1 MDPAGNVAAVSV
13 YFEGCN
19 LKLAQ
24 DSLEKLFEDLRQRKT
39 FLRAYGIKRLA
50 DRYKVSEATVKRA
63 QRKLEES
70 EATTTARAA
79 K

>member
-1 MDPAGNVAAVSV
+1 M
-13 YFEGCN
+13 
-19 LKLAQ
+19 KLAQ
-24 DSLEKLFEDLRQRKT
+24 DSMEQLCEDLRQRKALLKT
-39 FLRAYGIKRLA
+39 LSLKRLA
-50 DRYKVSEATVKRA
+50 GRYKVSEATVKRM

>member
-1 MDPAGNVAAVSV
+1 M
-13 YFEGCN
+13 EQLC
-19 LKLAQ
+19 
-24 DSLEKLFEDLRQRKT
+24 EDLRQRKALLKT
-39 FLRAYGIKRLA
+39 LSLKRLA
-50 DRYKVSEATVKRA
+50 GRYKVSEATVKRM